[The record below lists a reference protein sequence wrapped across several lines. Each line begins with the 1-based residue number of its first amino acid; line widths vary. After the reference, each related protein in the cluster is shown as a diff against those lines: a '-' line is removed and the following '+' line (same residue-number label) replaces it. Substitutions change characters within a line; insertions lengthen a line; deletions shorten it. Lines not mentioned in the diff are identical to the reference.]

1 MRNHKWQVWSKLNKK
16 INEMLATFI
25 YSIGIPVTRPKD
37 SRVKNCHQFHHRADG
52 GLRSHVKSCSLV
64 FTRIRKLFKAE
75 TLIWLVKTWTW
86 SQASLT
92 FRLTAVVKHGHNL
105 IFPQT
110 KHLVALFYCDKEE
123 SDWSIM
129 GAPDP
134 LWSTL
139 IIRSENNLR
148 WKKVHFEGRVNYDGA
163 DALQRSPCRDRL
175 SVPLCS
181 ALLCSFHP
189 FLSADF
195 RVLSYLF
202 VHKYSCCFHLRGC
215 ATSRGSN
222 NTDCPSGST
231 ARGFFFWGVQVSGIL
246 IWFQIVEW
254 IVCFFCI
261 CFWHRFDWFVFVIF
275 FFFLRGPNWMAQ
287 VNHTINCVIVR
298 LSSNCDNTSC

>member
-1 MRNHKWQVWSKLNKK
+1 MFDQLASCGRKMMRNHKWQVWSKLNKK
-16 INEMLATFI
+16 INEMLATLI

-37 SRVKNCHQFHHRADG
+37 SRVENCHQFHHQADE

-92 FRLTAVVKHGHNL
+92 FRLTGHNL

-139 IIRSENNLR
+139 IIRSENNLG
-148 WKKVHFEGRVNYDGA
+148 WKKT
-163 DALQRSPCRDRL
+163 AL
-175 SVPLCS
+175 
-181 ALLCSFHP
+181 
-189 FLSADF
+189 
-195 RVLSYLF
+195 
-202 VHKYSCCFHLRGC
+202 
-215 ATSRGSN
+215 
-222 NTDCPSGST
+222 
-231 ARGFFFWGVQVSGIL
+231 WG
-246 IWFQIVEW
+246 
-254 IVCFFCI
+254 
-261 CFWHRFDWFVFVIF
+261 
-275 FFFLRGPNWMAQ
+275 
-287 VNHTINCVIVR
+287 
-298 LSSNCDNTSC
+298 